1 MVPYGGDTNYLSPNV
16 MKGPFA
22 NALVRRAFNLAV
34 PRSALASAVDGANG
48 RPLKGI
54 ETPGAVHTDQ
64 SAYMGGL
71 RRLAQPGQCERSWR
85 PRS

>member
-34 PRSALASAVDGANG
+34 PRSALASTVDSANG

-54 ETPGAVHTDQ
+54 ETPALFTQDS
-64 SAYMGGL
+64 SAYRAASTPCPTRTMRTF
-71 RRLAQPGQCERSWR
+71 RRQRN
-85 PRS
+85 